1 MAYNLIP
8 KNLHD
13 VIVIKTSKP
22 QISEDLVKAYSYVIK
37 KVPSSEAQGPFSM
50 DPKAP
55 QKIKVLRQLN
65 GPIKLQDLKSQFKS
79 LSFAWGNG
87 SRGNL
92 GTNNRGNLFEG
103 ELIDDINR
111 YIADSEDP
119 KIEHRG
125 FVMGLFQ
132 KYGLENKSGLHVKA
146 MGALNQRRPMGV
158 SGNQPYIGSL
168 NDHDVGK
175 TVTDVDVIHDKGVVH
190 MSLKFGPTVTFFNIG
205 VAKMIPQAEIKQ
217 GIITNPQGKILLDMV
232 GVDNAR
238 FCSTFNSYGGRQATR
253 GGFED
258 INVTSKIDKRRL
270 QKFLKTGIGYGFH
283 LVHKDRGHIHSFPM
297 TPAMLERFTTIQDV
311 VVRYPNPGAAK
322 KVSVFIKTP
331 ELLINLNFR
340 NKVGGSYPNMIMA
353 DYRFRKN

>member
-8 KNLHD
+8 KNLSE
-13 VIVIKTSKP
+13 VAAIKTAKP
-22 QISEDLVKAYSYVIK
+22 QISEDLVKAYAYVIK
-37 KVPSSEAQGPFSM
+37 KVPAAEAMGPFSM
-50 DPKAP
+50 DPRTP
-55 QKIKVLRQLN
+55 QKVKVMRQLN

-79 LSFAWGNG
+79 LGFAWGNG

-103 ELIDDINR
+103 EIIDDINR

-119 KIEHRG
+119 KIEHMG
-125 FVMGLFQ
+125 FIRGLFE
-132 KYGLENKSGLHVKA
+132 KYGLENMSGLKVKA

-158 SGNQPYIGSL
+158 SGKQPYIGSL
-168 NDHDVGK
+168 NEHDVGK

-205 VAKMIPQAEIKQ
+205 VAKMIPQVEIKN
-217 GIITNPQGKILLDMV
+217 GMITNQHGKILLDMV
-232 GVDNAR
+232 GVENHR
-238 FCSTFNSYGGRQATR
+238 FCSTFNSYGGKLTTR

-258 INVTSKIDKRRL
+258 VNVTNKIDKRRL
-270 QKFLKTGIGYGFH
+270 QKFLKSGIGYGFH
-283 LVHKDRGHIHSFPM
+283 LVHKDKGHIHSFAM
-297 TPAMLERFTTIQDV
+297 TPTMLERFTTIQEV

-353 DYRFRKN
+353 DYKFRKN